1 MMQGQQKWSDCSG
14 FSWTSFLKLKM
25 KFHFYKKQVT
35 YQSVSVIFGL
45 ARLIILDRKSISRG
59 TKLSATH
66 PYAYKVLY
74 CANAK

>member
-35 YQSVSVIFGL
+35 YQSVSVIFAL
-45 ARLIILDRKSISRG
+45 IRLIIILLDRK
-59 TKLSATH
+59 
-66 PYAYKVLY
+66 AYQEV
-74 CANAK
+74 